1 MVVYIFLLLLKLINC
16 NKIKFGSLRN
26 NIFSSSTKFS
36 LPMMDYGTELP
47 IPFNQ
52 QNRLMRFIDKT
63 MESSVEDDGFSD
75 SNTRHRMLK
84 SFAKRVFRRNEKP
97 GTLILI
103 RHGET
108 VWNYNSTF
116 TGWVDADLSE
126 RGQREIEHASRLL
139 LERGYTVDIAFTS
152 RLKRA
157 IRSTW
162 IVLKGLNQI
171 YRPAYKSW
179 RLNERMYGAL
189 EGTSKI
195 GAAVEYGEKQVQLW
209 RRDLSER
216 PPVMKPDHVFWH
228 AKERKY
234 GDLDTIPVTESL
246 EDTMVRTLPLWQK
259 RILPA
264 LKNGQN
270 VLVVAHANSLRGLV
284 KYIDNLDADQIY
296 QVGIPN
302 GIPLIYKFDKH
313 TMEPVQ
319 QEMAVAPLNGA
330 FLEKKGALRLALEKE
345 EELAKAVPGYRESLT
360 HGDARMSEIKRNSG
374 DSPSWTANNNDPQDP
389 LVRGLLTLDEERKLI
404 RLASDTVNNIGNNKE
419 NSVSSSVLN
428 LNSQPTESSTNTNTN
443 SNTNSNTN
451 DDDVN
456 HPLYPLSLGVG
467 EKVEPSLSGPQLV
480 IIRHGKTEHNKLGLF
495 TGWYDAPLAMEGR
508 KEATQAGRLM
518 REHGL
523 EFDTVYTSWLS
534 RAIETAWIV
543 LDELDCLWLPI
554 IKSWRLNERMYGALT
569 GLSKKMIK
577 ERHGNK
583 QFMKWRRGYDT
594 RPPRISSYSS
604 DYPGNDDRY
613 RNYVKDVRYSLS
625 ESIIRTLANGRPELH
640 RKFPR
645 SESLQDCM
653 ERTIPFLKSRILPDV
668 ENGKSVLVASSENAI
683 RGILMELLDIPT
695 EDIHSVEIPT
705 GLPMVLDVKQKCIRL
720 FDDGNGED
728 PLERYNFGSNP
739 ELLFTPCCDVGDDKI
754 CYLIGGRSYAF
765 DPLIRRPE
773 NQIISTSKS
782 KINKE
787 DVETSVSVH
796 ADAVSV

>member
-1 MVVYIFLLLLKLINC
+1 MLLHVDC
-16 NKIKFGSLRN
+16 NKIRFGSLRN
-26 NIFSSSTKFS
+26 NIFSTSTKFS

-47 IPFNQ
+47 VPINQ
-52 QNRLMRFIDKT
+52 QNRMLKFIGKT
-63 MESSVEDDGFSD
+63 IESSVEDDGFSD
-75 SNTRHRMLK
+75 STTRHRMLK
-84 SFAKRVFRRNEKP
+84 SFAKRVFRRNEKV

-139 LERGYTVDIAFTS
+139 LERGYSVDIAFTS

-171 YRPAYKSW
+171 YRPAFKSW

-195 GAAVEYGEKQVQLW
+195 GAAVEHGEKQVQLW
-209 RRDLSER
+209 RRGLSER
-216 PPVMKPDHVFWH
+216 PPVMTPDHTFWH
-228 AKERKY
+228 GNERKY

-246 EDTMVRTLPLWQK
+246 EDTMSRTLPLWQK

-284 KYIDNLDADQIY
+284 KHIDNLDADQIY

-313 TMEPVQ
+313 TMNPIQ
-319 QEMAVAPLNGA
+319 QEKAVAPLNGA
-330 FLEKKGALRLALEKE
+330 FLEKKGLLRLALEKE
-345 EELAKAVPGYRESLT
+345 EELAKSVPGYRESLT
-360 HGDARMSEIKRNSG
+360 NDDVRMSEVNRISN
-374 DSPSWTANNNDPQDP
+374 DSPSWTANNNEAQDP

-404 RLASDTVNNIGNNKE
+404 RLASNVIAKEPPLSTSFANGVDIVKE
-419 NSVSSSVLN
+419 NSALSSDLKSVS
-428 LNSQPTESSTNTNTN
+428 TKTTTNTDKDVDE
-443 SNTNSNTN
+443 N
-451 DDDVN
+451 DAN
-456 HPLYPLSLGVG
+456 NKNRPLSLGGG
-467 EKVEPSLSGPQLV
+467 EKVEPSLQGPQIV

-508 KEATQAGRLM
+508 KEATKAGRVM
-518 REHGL
+518 REHGV

-577 ERHGNK
+577 ERHGNE

-613 RNYVKDVRYSLS
+613 RNYVKDVRYSMS
-625 ESIIRTLANGRPELH
+625 ESIIRTLANRRPELH
-640 RKFPR
+640 RKFPK

-653 ERTIPFLKSRILPDV
+653 DRTIPYLKSRILPDFD
-668 ENGKSVLVASSENAI
+668 NGKSVLVASSENAI

-705 GLPMVLDVKQKCIRL
+705 GLPMVLDVQRKCIRI
-720 FDDGNGED
+720 FDDGKGED
-728 PLERYNFGSNP
+728 PLERYNFGSKP
-739 ELLFTPCCDVGDDKI
+739 ELLFTPCDTEDSEE
-754 CYLIGGRSYAF
+754 CYIIGGHSYAF
-765 DPLIRRPE
+765 DPLVRRPE
-773 NQIISTSKS
+773 HQVDSISKS
-782 KINKE
+782 KMKKE
-787 DVETSVSVH
+787 DLQTIVSVG
-796 ADAVSV
+796 ANTVSV